1 MVFVSDEIG
10 FRYNCGAVLKVN
22 KSVWALEMEFDFL
35 RVKEMKDGDVVF
47 PESKVLKGISKCL
60 GICKK
65 VGENYYKCA
74 LLNLFSDLVKSINKT
89 SVARGLNV
97 LEGIKNRLK
106 LGSPTTRRNFEMNFF
121 VAAA

>member
-10 FRYNCGAVLKVN
+10 FRDNSGAILKVN
-22 KSVWALEMEFDFL
+22 KSVWTLEMEFDFL
-35 RVKEMKDGDVVF
+35 RVEEMKDGDVVF
-47 PESKVLKGISKCL
+47 PESKVLKGISKRL

-65 VGENYYKCA
+65 VLENYYKCA
-74 LLNLFSDLVKSINKT
+74 LLNLFCDLVKSINKT
-89 SVARGLNV
+89 SVARGLKV
-97 LEGIKNRLK
+97 LEGIENRLK